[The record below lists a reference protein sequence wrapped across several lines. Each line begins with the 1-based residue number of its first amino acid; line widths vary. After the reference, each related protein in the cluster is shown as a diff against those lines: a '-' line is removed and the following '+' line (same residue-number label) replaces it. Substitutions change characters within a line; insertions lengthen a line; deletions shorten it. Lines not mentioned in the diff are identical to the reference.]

1 MLELARD
8 VLGVLPDALAQL
20 WRMALVQLAFPLP
33 AERRRALERRLRGRE
48 QVAKL
53 RRADAVVVSYG
64 KAGRTWLR
72 VMLSGYYQHRY
83 GLSQRSLLGFD
94 NFHRRDARIPRI
106 FFTHDNYIADYT
118 GHRKSKQEFYGTKVV
133 LLVRSPQDTA
143 VSQFFQWKYR
153 MRAAKKQLNDYPTD
167 EAISIFDF
175 AMGAG
180 AGLPKIIDFMNLWA
194 AEAPRIEQFLLVRY
208 EDLRRDPEAE
218 LRRIVRFLDGAED
231 AASVRHAVWYASVE
245 NMRSME
251 QRRTFWLAGTR
262 MTARDQANPDSF
274 KVRRAKV
281 GGYRDYFDDDQIARL
296 DELVRAKLAPIYGYA
311 ADPAERSPS

>member
-8 VLGVLPDALAQL
+8 VLGVLPEALAQL
-20 WRMALVQLAFPLP
+20 WRMVLVQLAFPLP
-33 AERRRALERRLRGRE
+33 AERRRAFERRLRGRE
-48 QVAKL
+48 QVARL

-83 GLSQRSLLGFD
+83 DLSQRSLLGFD

-118 GHRKSKQEFYGTKVV
+118 GHRKSKQDFYDKKVV

-143 VSQFFQWKYR
+143 VSQFFQWKHR
-153 MRAAKKQLNDYPTD
+153 MRPAKKQLNEYPAD

-175 AMGAG
+175 VIGSG

-194 AEAPRIEQFLLVRY
+194 AEAPRIAQFLLVRY
-208 EDLRRDPEAE
+208 EDLRRDPESE

-231 AASVRHAVWYASVE
+231 PASIHHAVSFASVD
-245 NMRSME
+245 NMRAME
-251 QRRTFWLAGTR
+251 ERRTFWLAGTR
-262 MTARDQANPDSF
+262 MAPRDRANPDSF

-281 GGYRDYFDDDQIARL
+281 GGYRDYFDDEQSARI
-296 DELVRAKLAPIYGYA
+296 DEFVRAKLSPIYGYDA
-311 ADPAERSPS
+311 KPTEGSSS